1 MLKKQIGDVV
11 DPSTIPTATT
21 FLPGFDGY
29 TLTKDSTDPTTP
41 VTITVSGAEITLYY
55 TLPLTITIDDKTTT
69 YNGDTQFGY
78 STSPE
83 DILQGK
89 VHVDGLWGNDSVTEY
104 NYQPASGKDADTY
117 TGSFTATP
125 VVKNGDDT
133 VTIATIS
140 QQRRAS

>member
-1 MLKKQIGDVV
+1 MVQ
-11 DPSTIPTATT
+11 
-21 FLPGFDGY
+21 
-29 TLTKDSTDPTTP
+29 
-41 VTITVSGAEITLYY
+41 ITLYY

-78 STSPE
+78 STSLE
-83 DILQGK
+83 DILDGR
-89 VHVDGLWGNDSVTEY
+89 VHVDGLWGNDSVAEY

-133 VTIATIS
+133 VTYYNITTTPGKLIIEPAEITVAITGNNDTKTYNGENQTEGFDYEVTELPRLTS
-140 QQRRAS
+140 Q